1 MPASRGNEIRKL
13 HAVLNQLRLT
23 MLFAAPYH
31 RESDLTYA

>member
-1 MPASRGNEIRKL
+1 MPPFEANEIRRL
-13 HAVLNQLRLT
+13 HAILNALRLT